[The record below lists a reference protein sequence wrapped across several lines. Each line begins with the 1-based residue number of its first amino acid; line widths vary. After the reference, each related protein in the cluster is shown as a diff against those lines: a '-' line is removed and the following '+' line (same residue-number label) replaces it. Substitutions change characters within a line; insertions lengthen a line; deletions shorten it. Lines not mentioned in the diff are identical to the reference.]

1 MQVDPGVRVD
11 QEGASAANKAVVQ
24 DRRAPQATSMLPTD
38 ASGPVP
44 GNPEQVAAVTV
55 DVRPAA
61 SVPYNCR

>member
-1 MQVDPGVRVD
+1 
-11 QEGASAANKAVVQ
+11 
-24 DRRAPQATSMLPTD
+24 MLPTD